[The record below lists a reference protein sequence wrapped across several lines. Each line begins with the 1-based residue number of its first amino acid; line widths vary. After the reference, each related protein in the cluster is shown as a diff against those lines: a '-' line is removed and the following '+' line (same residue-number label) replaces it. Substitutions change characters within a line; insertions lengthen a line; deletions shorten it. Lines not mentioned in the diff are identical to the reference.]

1 MTAELELLKSQD
13 KKIMQLKGIEAL
25 LSWDQETILPEKAN
39 DYRSEQMGLISSI
52 IQEEATKDN
61 LRNAVEVLSGDDSL
75 SLEDKALVRYYNRFF
90 QGEANLP
97 VNLVKQEGELLGKS
111 HQAWVKARQNDDF
124 AAFAPYLSALIELA
138 KKKAKIIAPEKNSYD
153 ALLDLYEEGLNQEML
168 DPLFD
173 DLKRS
178 THELM
183 DKIKSAKVNDEFLF
197 KPYDEKAL
205 HSFSL
210 ELNKKM
216 GFDYLRGYVALSAH
230 PFTTSIGPDDV
241 RITTRYTDP
250 SLFDPISSIVHET
263 GHALYDSHASLNP
276 AIRGTSIGQGVS
288 MGIHESQSRFWENM
302 MGRSYAYWQSMY
314 PSLQECIPH
323 LRDVSL
329 EDFYKAINKVNP
341 SAIRVNADEV
351 TYNLHIILRY
361 EMEKLLFNGE
371 YNINELPQKWNELSK
386 QIIRYEVKNDSE
398 GILQDVHW
406 AGGLFGYFPTYS
418 LGNLYSATFRKKMIE
433 DFGGEDNL
441 NAILKSGSWCEI
453 TKWQNENIWKYGG
466 IYTPSQLV
474 ERVSGK
480 SLDADAFKVY
490 LIEKYTRIY
499 NL

>member
-1 MTAELELLKSQD
+1 
-13 KKIMQLKGIEAL
+13 
-25 LSWDQETILPEKAN
+25 
-39 DYRSEQMGLISSI
+39 
-52 IQEEATKDN
+52 
-61 LRNAVEVLSGDDSL
+61 
-75 SLEDKALVRYYNRFF
+75 
-90 QGEANLP
+90 
-97 VNLVKQEGELLGKS
+97 
-111 HQAWVKARQNDDF
+111 
-124 AAFAPYLSALIELA
+124 
-138 KKKAKIIAPEKNSYD
+138 
-153 ALLDLYEEGLNQEML
+153 
-168 DPLFD
+168 
-173 DLKRS
+173 
-178 THELM
+178 
-183 DKIKSAKVNDEFLF
+183 
-197 KPYDEKAL
+197 
-205 HSFSL
+205 
-210 ELNKKM
+210 
-216 GFDYLRGYVALSAH
+216 
-230 PFTTSIGPDDV
+230 
-241 RITTRYTDP
+241 
-250 SLFDPISSIVHET
+250 
-263 GHALYDSHASLNP
+263 
-276 AIRGTSIGQGVS
+276 
-288 MGIHESQSRFWENM
+288 
-302 MGRSYAYWQSMY
+302 MY